1 MDLMG
6 IQCLFIGEPE
16 KNMGDDI
23 EPRNHGDFMWFLNGQ
38 NPMGIPMGISNMAS
52 IESSIEASG

>member
-1 MDLMG
+1 LG
-6 IQCLFIGEPE
+6 TG